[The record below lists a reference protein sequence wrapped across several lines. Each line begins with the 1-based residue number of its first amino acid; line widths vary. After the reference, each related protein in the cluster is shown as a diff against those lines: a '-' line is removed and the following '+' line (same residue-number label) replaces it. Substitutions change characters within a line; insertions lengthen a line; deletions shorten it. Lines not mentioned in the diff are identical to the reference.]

1 VSDKD
6 KVEYFHQWLNKDII
20 IWDMELVYNII
31 YLGRSGDVM
40 ANQPKAA
47 GSSLILQ
54 LTKYLTVSALR

>member
-54 LTKYLTVSALR
+54 LTKYLTVSAFR

>member
-1 VSDKD
+1 MSDND
-6 KVEYFHQWLNKDII
+6 KVEYFHQWLNKDIT